1 MGQSLNS
8 ENTNINTYSV
18 NEIISIFSQI
28 DNKIASLHTCS
39 SEDFL
44 SLHSNFKNYFKQS
57 KNISE
62 NATQI
67 FDIIAGDKNNTYY
80 NELNSFHKK
89 LNIHL
94 DYSVKQINNSINTL
108 EIILTNLEL
117 MFIPFKNFKQNL
129 MTLKYLGTSYKI
141 NLDNLSGS
149 DSKELEKDRLN
160 LEELILNVTS
170 AYPLIDDNLR
180 QLKGNVKY
188 SLYKLQKIKERNILN
203 IETILNQIHSSINLL
218 SSKNEES
225 FALIPKLTQKTDN
238 CSISIGK
245 IIENLQFQDIIRQKM
260 EHIQQTQKHIVEELS
275 DLIKSHKAEISLSE
289 KEDYLVKIRDIAG
302 LQAAILIHTNNEY
315 QSAIEI
321 ITKKFIEIGQDV
333 ADISEICLK
342 FSGLTQHSGETYLN
356 EIENKL
362 TNAITHITN
371 CIKAN
376 VEFSFEVD
384 TIHIDIERIAAN
396 FENILNIETKLI
408 DLSNKFTNETGKN
421 DLIGVKQLITTL
433 VNDLELIKRNVQQL
447 FDQTLSLSLGLI
459 SINEDSSPSNFNQN
473 SEKLSENIVS
483 ILNVLRDNNKIV
495 NSYIE
500 QNTEIS
506 ETILNDIDESV
517 HKVKYY
523 DFFEKIIEE
532 IIIELNSIYYK
543 LKTNDESDHDKEHSL
558 KDIEHLYTVH
568 SERVI
573 HNHMSGI
580 TDNNV
585 DIFKEV
591 DKIQIENNED
601 DSLELF

>member
-1 MGQSLNS
+1 MSQDVNTD
-8 ENTNINTYSV
+8 NTNLNTYSV
-18 NEIISIFSQI
+18 NEIISVFSKI
-28 DNKIASLHTCS
+28 DLKIASLHTCS

-44 SLHSNFKNYFKQS
+44 SLHANFKNYYKQS

-62 NATQI
+62 NAAQI
-67 FDIIAGDKNNTYY
+67 FEIIAGDKNNTYF

-89 LNIHL
+89 LNVHL
-94 DYSVKQINNSINTL
+94 DHSVKQINNSINTL
-108 EIILTNLEL
+108 EIILTNLEF

-141 NLDNLSGS
+141 NLENLIST
-149 DSKELEKDRLN
+149 DETELEINRLN

-218 SSKNEES
+218 SNKNEES

-238 CSISIGK
+238 CSCSIGK
-245 IIENLQFQDIIRQKM
+245 IIESLQFQDIIRQKM
-260 EHIQQTQKHIVEELS
+260 EHIQQTQKNIVGELS
-275 DLIKSHKAEISLSE
+275 ELIATHKSEIALAEK
-289 KEDYLVKIRDIAG
+289 KEYLIKIRDIAG

-315 QSAIEI
+315 QSAIEV

-333 ADISEICLK
+333 ADISEICIK

-362 TNAITHITN
+362 TNAISHITN

-376 VEFSFEVD
+376 VDFSFEVD

-396 FENILNIETKLI
+396 FENILNIESKLI
-408 DLSNKFTNETGKN
+408 ELSAKFSNETGKN
-421 DLIGVKQLITTL
+421 ELIGVKQLVTTL
-433 VNDLELIKRNVQQL
+433 VNDLDLIKKNVQQL

-459 SINEDSSPSNFNQN
+459 SINEDSSPANFNQN
-473 SEKLSENIVS
+473 SEIISGNIVS
-483 ILNVLRDNNKIV
+483 ILDILRDNNQKV
-495 NSYIE
+495 FSHIE
-500 QNTEIS
+500 NNTEIS
-506 ETILNDIDESV
+506 EKILVDIDDSV

-543 LKTNDESDHDKEHSL
+543 LKTHEEKDHDKENNL
-558 KDIEHLYTVH
+558 KDIEQLYTMQ

-573 HNHMSGI
+573 HNHMSEI
-580 TDNNV
+580 TDDSA

-591 DKIQIENNED
+591 DKIHVENNEEN
-601 DSLELF
+601 SLELF